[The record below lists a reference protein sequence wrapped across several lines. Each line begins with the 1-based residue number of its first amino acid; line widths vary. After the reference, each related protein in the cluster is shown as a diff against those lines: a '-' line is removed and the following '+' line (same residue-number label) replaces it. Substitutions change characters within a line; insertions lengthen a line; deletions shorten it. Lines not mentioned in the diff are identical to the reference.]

1 MILVTGGTGLV
12 GAHLLLHLVEN
23 EDSIRAIYRQADAI
37 KKTKSLF
44 QLYQKEHLFTKI
56 DWVLADIID
65 VPSLLIA
72 FKNIDYVYHC
82 AGLISYDP
90 NDEELLRKINIEGT
104 ANIVNFCIDNK
115 IKKLCHVSSR
125 AALGNLAYRQTGLA
139 SHENEV
145 TEDTEWNPEAPHSD
159 YAISKYGA
167 EIEVWRGQQEGLDV
181 VIVNPGVIFG
191 SGFWN
196 QGSGLFFSA
205 IKNGFPFYT
214 NGSTAFVGVTDVVKI
229 MIQLMKSNIYGE
241 RFTIVAENITFKEII
256 FSIAENLKVKKPKI
270 EAKPWMTAIG
280 WRLDWFVS
288 TFFGTKRKLSKYS
301 ANSLHSSDYISNKK
315 IKNHVSFQKNETGLT
330 FEFQS
335 IDSVIKEV
343 ITLQK

>member
-115 IKKLCHVSSR
+115 IKKLCHVSSI
-125 AALGNLAYRQTGLA
+125 AALGNLAYRQIGLA

-145 TEDTEWNPEAPHSD
+145 TEDT
-159 YAISKYGA
+159 
-167 EIEVWRGQQEGLDV
+167 
-181 VIVNPGVIFG
+181 
-191 SGFWN
+191 
-196 QGSGLFFSA
+196 
-205 IKNGFPFYT
+205 
-214 NGSTAFVGVTDVVKI
+214 
-229 MIQLMKSNIYGE
+229 
-241 RFTIVAENITFKEII
+241 
-256 FSIAENLKVKKPKI
+256 
-270 EAKPWMTAIG
+270 
-280 WRLDWFVS
+280 
-288 TFFGTKRKLSKYS
+288 
-301 ANSLHSSDYISNKK
+301 
-315 IKNHVSFQKNETGLT
+315 
-330 FEFQS
+330 
-335 IDSVIKEV
+335 
-343 ITLQK
+343 

>member
-65 VPSLLIA
+65 VPSLPMA

-115 IKKLCHVSSR
+115 IKKLCHVSSI
-125 AALGNLAYRQTGLA
+125 AALGNLSYRQAGLA

-145 TEDTEWNPEAPHSD
+145 TEDTERNPEAPHSD

-167 EIEVWRGQQEGLDV
+167 EIEVWRAQQEGLDCV
-181 VIVNPGVIFG
+181 VINPGVILGITSNWDEG
-191 SGFWN
+191 SGKIFKTISK
-196 QGSGLFFSA
+196 GMH
-205 IKNGFPFYT
+205 FYT
-214 NGSTAFVGVTDVVKI
+214 KGTSGFVSVTDVSKI
-229 MIQLMKSNIYGE
+229 MFQLMNSSYKNEKY
-241 RFTIVAENITFKEII
+241 TVVAENIVFQDLINL
-256 FSIAENLKVKKPKI
+256 IADGLKVKKPRF
-270 EAKPWMTAIG
+270 EAQKWLLELI
-280 WRLDWFVS
+280 WRIDWVS
-288 TFFGTKRKLSKYS
+288 SNLFFQKRKLSKLMVKSLFSLDLYD
-301 ANSLHSSDYISNKK
+301 NSK
-315 IKNHVSFQKNETGLT
+315 IKTTLDFKFESVDDCIKKTCEFYLHKNHYK
-330 FEFQS
+330 
-335 IDSVIKEV
+335 
-343 ITLQK
+343 